1 MYVCVRVCVVF
12 FYFPVCCVQ
21 AIDAIT
27 PNGLLAVLEGRH
39 CLTARSQCHLLMGDH
54 EKALA
59 DAEAALEEDDTF
71 IKGVFAK
78 AEALYVKGDFE
89 FALVYYH
96 RGNKLRGELEEFQL
110 GISKSVEAIE
120 NSIGTPKTVQLENT
134 GDMTMFNQSIAIQQ
148 QATSKKIKSKGK
160 KARAAKPK
168 AAPKAS
174 DRTVKQ
180 LLGELYADKQ
190 YLEELFEDPAFVTS
204 AAPKHD
210 DDDDE
215 AKAPDLRQVVAG
227 GISYLENRSQFW
239 RQQKPIYAR
248 VNERKNRTVKSTALK
263 GAVRSKDDTDKVLQ
277 KLDVV
282 EQALDDGDYERA
294 RMLAENLIHV
304 VDDMHSTP
312 REDKLELAAAIHS
325 ALGNAQIEL
334 SLLDE
339 AEDSNLYDLRYS
351 EEIGDADGVSRARA
365 NMGRVY
371 ARQGNYPKAVEVWTE
386 RGPVEGNN
394 VENAWLHHELG
405 RCYIEMED
413 FQSAVDQAAL
423 AVTAAKAAEDTR
435 WILNSTVLSAQ
446 ANVHNRDLD
455 AAMALFNT
463 ALEVAKQIG
472 DTNAQVSI
480 ESTMGDIA
488 QVQVNA
494 DLPAADAAVTAPTAE
509 GAGADEAGAAV
520 EVEKGGEGVPDAE
533 GDDNVAADAIGLS
546 HEEYSKLKTG
556 LTNLFR
562 TTDLDNDGAIAA
574 HELALRMDLGKL
586 ERLMEALGLS
596 DHFKGGSGDRKFRP
610 LPELFAEMDVN
621 GDGTLTMEEFMSM
634 LKSENAKQA
643 RPPTAD

>member
-1 MYVCVRVCVVF
+1 
-12 FYFPVCCVQ
+12 
-21 AIDAIT
+21 
-27 PNGLLAVLEGRH
+27 
-39 CLTARSQCHLLMGDH
+39 
-54 EKALA
+54 
-59 DAEAALEEDDTF
+59 
-71 IKGVFAK
+71 
-78 AEALYVKGDFE
+78 
-89 FALVYYH
+89 
-96 RGNKLRGELEEFQL
+96 
-110 GISKSVEAIE
+110 
-120 NSIGTPKTVQLENT
+120 
-134 GDMTMFNQSIAIQQ
+134 
-148 QATSKKIKSKGK
+148 
-160 KARAAKPK
+160 
-168 AAPKAS
+168 
-174 DRTVKQ
+174 
-180 LLGELYADKQ
+180 
-190 YLEELFEDPAFVTS
+190 
-204 AAPKHD
+204 
-210 DDDDE
+210 
-215 AKAPDLRQVVAG
+215 
-227 GISYLENRSQFW
+227 
-239 RQQKPIYAR
+239 
-248 VNERKNRTVKSTALK
+248 
-263 GAVRSKDDTDKVLQ
+263 
-277 KLDVV
+277 
-282 EQALDDGDYERA
+282 
-294 RMLAENLIHV
+294 
-304 VDDMHSTP
+304 
-312 REDKLELAAAIHS
+312 
-325 ALGNAQIEL
+325 
-334 SLLDE
+334 LLDE

-520 EVEKGGEGVPDAE
+520 EVEKGGAGVPDAE

-556 LTNLFR
+556 LTSLFR
-562 TTDLDNDGAIAA
+562 TTDLNNDGAIAA